1 MSVKVTNWVWHDD
14 RTQHLRGNAVVVLL
28 ALADIADDDGHVVF
42 ARETARTQVALAAKA
57 RMSVATF
64 RRQAGEL
71 EQDGLLHVDRETQ
84 TSVNEYRILLTAQSE
99 RSEMSG
105 QIVEFERSHRSP
117 VSGHSSLIRTDV
129 NTDVSEV
136 AEAPLRGD
144 VKRLLDLLDEEIERN
159 GGRRPHRSKKN
170 IDAAR
175 LLLDRDGKTVEQ
187 VEAAIRWCQADE
199 FWRANILSMSKLREK
214 YETLRLQAA
223 RSGRVG
229 AVEAG
234 READA
239 MLRAKYGDAPRA
251 VSA

>member
-14 RTQHLRGNAVVVLL
+14 RTQHLRGNAVVVML
-28 ALADIADDDGHVVF
+28 ALADIADDEGRVVF
-42 ARETARTQVALAAKA
+42 VRDSARTQVALAAKA
-57 RMSVATF
+57 RVSVATF
-64 RRQAGEL
+64 RRQTQDL
-71 EQDGLLHVDRETQ
+71 EADGLLVVDRESQ
-84 TSVNEYRILLTAQSE
+84 TSVNEYQILLTAQSE
-99 RSEMSG
+99 RSVVSG
-105 QIVEFERSHRSP
+105 QIVGFERSDRSP
-117 VSGHSSLIRTDV
+117 VSGHTSLLRTDV

-136 AEAPLRGD
+136 ADAPIRGD
-144 VKRLLDLLDEEIERN
+144 VERLLDLLDEEIERN
-159 GGRRPHRSKKN
+159 GGRRPTRSKKN

-187 VEAAIRWCQADE
+187 VEAAIRWCQSDE
-199 FWRANILSMSKLREK
+199 FWRANVLSMSKLREK

-239 MLRAKYGDAPRA
+239 MLAARERMA
-251 VSA
+251 VGA

>member
-14 RTQHLRGNAVVVLL
+14 RTQHLKGNAVVALL

-64 RRQAGEL
+64 RRQAQDL
-71 EQDGLLHVDRETQ
+71 ERDGLLQVGRETQ
-84 TSVNEYRILLTAQSE
+84 TSVNEYRILLTAQIE
-99 RSEMSG
+99 RSELSG
-105 QIVEFERSHRSP
+105 QIVDFERSHRSA
-117 VSGHSSLIRTDV
+117 VSGHTSLIRTDV
-129 NTDVSEV
+129 TTDVSEV
-136 AEAPLRGD
+136 ADAPLRAD
-144 VKRLLDLLDEEIERN
+144 VKGLLDLLDEEIERN
-159 GGRRPHRSKKN
+159 GGRAPQRTKKN

-199 FWRANILSMSKLREK
+199 FWRSNILSMSKLREK

-223 RSGRVG
+223 RTSRMGAVDAGRRAAEILAEHDRLAVG
-229 AVEAG
+229 A
-234 READA
+234 
-239 MLRAKYGDAPRA
+239 
-251 VSA
+251 